1 MLSSLAWQRI
11 LFLMPLEAC
20 NIDENE
26 QFGVLAGVCLEP
38 GLDPHPILS
47 ACAALL
53 QTCMQSASQPN
64 TGLKPGIKVKGLL
77 SGLPLTEQPH

>member
-11 LFLMPLEAC
+11 PFLMPLEVC

-26 QFGVLAGVCLEP
+26 RFGVLAGVCLEP

-47 ACAALL
+47 ACSALL
-53 QTCMQSASQPN
+53 PADPHAVSIRAKHR
-64 TGLKPGIKVKGLL
+64 LKTWYKGKRT
-77 SGLPLTEQPH
+77 PFWVTFN